1 MRVKFN
7 EEGLREELREAMLV
21 VPRTRGQ
28 LDGFADSG
36 CSDSRFSRQSH
47 YDITDD
53 NGNKI
58 ASVKAPVVTTLA
70 CRQFKQSPCPLP
82 PKAFVYARLLRDMNS
97 NPEHISDW
105 LRYCY
110 SEGAQM
116 PTKTLLL
123 ALLDE
128 FYQQE
133 SKNLGK
139 ESKKLIA
146 HLALVACQQKRERI
160 NGGTMLLTQAV
171 IAEKS
176 GKKLSAWEKSWAKR
190 WTRLL
195 DILGTFDQ
203 KGLEHV
209 HECRRRAKA
218 TRRNADLPVQSVLR
232 AAARAYV
239 AA

>member
-7 EEGLREELREAMLV
+7 EEGLREELREALLV

-28 LDGFADSG
+28 LDGFENSG
-36 CSDSRFSRQSH
+36 CSNSRFTRHSYH
-47 YDITDD
+47 DVIGE
-53 NGNKI
+53 NGRKI
-58 ASVKAPVVTTLA
+58 ASVRSQVVTTLA
-70 CRQFKQSPCPLP
+70 CKQFKQSPCPLP
-82 PKAFVYARLLRDMNS
+82 HRAFVHARLIRDMNS
-97 NPEHISDW
+97 NSEHISDW

-110 SEGAQM
+110 SEGAQI

-123 ALLDE
+123 ALLDV
-128 FYQQE
+128 FYEQE

-160 NGGTMLLTQAV
+160 NGGSLLLSQTV
-171 IAEKS
+171 IAEKA

-195 DILGTFDQ
+195 DILGQFDQ
-203 KGLEHV
+203 EGLHHV
-209 HECRRRAKA
+209 HECRSRRKA
-218 TRRNADLPVQSVLR
+218 TRRDADMPVQSVLR
-232 AAARAYV
+232 DAARAYV

>member
-7 EEGLREELREAMLV
+7 EEGLREELREALLI

-28 LDGFADSG
+28 LDGFASSG
-36 CSDSRFSRQSH
+36 SSDSRFTRHSH

-53 NGNKI
+53 NGKKI

-82 PKAFVYARLLRDMNS
+82 PRAFVYARLLRDMNS
-97 NPEHISDW
+97 NSEPISDW

-128 FYQQE
+128 FYKQE

-139 ESKKLIA
+139 DSKKLIA
-146 HLALVACQQKRERI
+146 HLALLACQQKRERI
-160 NGGTMLLTQAV
+160 NGGTLLLSQVV
-171 IAEKS
+171 IAEKA
-176 GKKLSAWEKSWAKR
+176 GKKISAWEKSWAKR

-195 DILGTFDQ
+195 NILAQFD
-203 KGLEHV
+203 KEGLEHV
-209 HECRRRAKA
+209 YECRRRTKA
-218 TRRNADLPVQSVLR
+218 TGRNADLPVQSVLR

>member
-7 EEGLREELREAMLV
+7 EEGLREELREALLV

-28 LDGFADSG
+28 LDGFENSG
-36 CSDSRFSRQSH
+36 CSNSRFTRHSYH
-47 YDITDD
+47 DVIGE
-53 NGNKI
+53 NGRKI
-58 ASVKAPVVTTLA
+58 ASVRSQVVTTLA
-70 CRQFKQSPCPLP
+70 CRKFKQSPCPLP

-110 SEGAQM
+110 SEGAKM